1 MKETLQYL
9 TTNPLIGYERL
20 TKIKIQPTIKHYY
33 KRHQD
38 IDNFIKYSLS
48 DYIKIKNEYYRYKT
62 EVENLEQRIQQE
74 INPQIKLSLEQELK
88 QLNKNLTKAQTNF
101 VHWTKIRQ
109 NSAPNINL
117 SFSGFFSKNKP
128 GIYRLK
134 EGYQNPRNIGGKMSR
149 LFGTKKVIPPVVGD
163 VTIDMTDNYSWNSIL
178 FDIINAKR
186 NMRKGK
192 NWRIEL
198 GELMEFIYDDILTQ
212 SPLSVKSK
220 ELLTKD
226 NATFILHTCRGM
238 YNYGTEIVSVK
249 KTPLEYISNP
259 RYWHTLYKRQR
270 DVIRDP
276 LHPSNVSKLQV
287 DPELLVNLR
296 QISHEA
302 QTEKL
307 PTDTPKLFSQ
317 DSSSDDEFVVVGSQ

>member
-1 MKETLQYL
+1 
-9 TTNPLIGYERL
+9 
-20 TKIKIQPTIKHYY
+20 
-33 KRHQD
+33 
-38 IDNFIKYSLS
+38 
-48 DYIKIKNEYYRYKT
+48 
-62 EVENLEQRIQQE
+62 
-74 INPQIKLSLEQELK
+74 
-88 QLNKNLTKAQTNF
+88 
-101 VHWTKIRQ
+101 
-109 NSAPNINL
+109 
-117 SFSGFFSKNKP
+117 
-128 GIYRLK
+128 
-134 EGYQNPRNIGGKMSR
+134 MSR

-163 VTIDMTDNYSWNSIL
+163 VTIDMTDNYPWNSLL

-186 NMRKGK
+186 NMRKKGK
-192 NWRIEL
+192 NWRIKL

-259 RYWHTLYKRQR
+259 RYWHTLYKRQQ

-307 PTDTPKLFSQ
+307 PTDTSILSSQ
-317 DSSSDDEFVVVGSQ
+317 DSSSDDEEFVVVGSQ